1 MLKLLIEEMSKYM
14 KNFDEELFTK
24 AYYIARCSFL
34 KAMKYAKPLTRTGAA
49 STRAKWA

>member
-24 AYYIARCSFL
+24 AYYIAEKLHDGLQR
-34 KAMKYAKPLTRTGAA
+34 KRKKKYKREFHFY
-49 STRAKWA
+49 K